1 MPTFRPIALTVA
13 ILMALT
19 ACHPGGPLPAQVV
32 PGPPPP
38 APTGKPGDPAADPAR
53 NLKITVTL
61 PAGVHQRLQAQRR
74 MGIQG
79 MAGRAAFGIR
89 TNFLA
94 EVGNSDSARRLMELG
109 IIQGNGSNPIDLGN
123 SISRAE
129 FVTVMVRAFGQEST
143 AALVNSAPAFVDSF
157 DASHW
162 AAGYVAVAKNLIQG
176 VGGLPLSLPSGF
188 DPNGRPTP
196 NEAMALLSAFLGIPQ
211 PSTLPP
217 ASQLFQ
223 NLVDKNLQGGPSLP
237 DSLMASD
244 LLNVFAPTLIQGGS
258 SPAQLNTLLA
268 SFPDPMIFELT
279 FAQPVQPALL
289 DSLSFQDNGDLTY
302 LMTMIDETL
311 DAAIQQATD
320 RDQVI
325 LAQIDNIL
333 GQTQLLGTIDPRLDQ
348 NRIDTR
354 STAEALL
361 AQALQHRQNNQQ
373 NRPADR
379 PLPTTI
385 DRQHLQTVRDPAH
398 RAALDALADR
408 IANNL
413 RSSSG
418 VPLQEDSRLNT
429 LLDRFATTLADR
441 QPLTPQVVAAAQQAT
456 GGSGGGGGS
465 SPSGHT
471 LTTNVTVTNGRHGA
485 GEDWENPPD

>member
-13 ILMALT
+13 TLTALT

-38 APTGKPGDPAADPAR
+38 AQTGKPGDPAADPAR
-53 NLKITVTL
+53 NLKIAVTL

-79 MAGRAAFGIR
+79 MAGRATFGIR

-94 EVGNSDSARRLMELG
+94 EVGNSDSARRLMALG
-109 IIQGNGSNPIDLGN
+109 IIQGNGPNSIDWGN

-143 AALVNSAPAFVDSF
+143 AALVNSAPAFADASM
-157 DASHW
+157 ASHW
-162 AAGYVAVAKNLIQG
+162 AAGYAAVAKNLVQG
-176 VGGLPLSLPSGF
+176 AGGATFSPPSTF
-188 DPNGRPTP
+188 VPNGQPTSA
-196 NEAMALLSAFLGIPQ
+196 EALALIANFLGHPL
-211 PSTLPP
+211 PNPLPP
-217 ASQLFQ
+217 VD
-223 NLVDKNLQGGPSLP
+223 NLIQSVVGANRQGGPSLP

-244 LLNVFAPTLIQGGS
+244 LLNVLAPTLIQGGS
-258 SPAQLNTLLA
+258 SRAQLDTLLA

-279 FAQPVQPALL
+279 FVQAVQPALL
-289 DSLSFQDNGDLTY
+289 DSLSIQDNGDLTY

-311 DAAIQQATD
+311 DAAMQQAAD
-320 RDQVI
+320 RDQII
-325 LAQIDNIL
+325 LAQINNIH
-333 GQTQLLGTIDPRLDQ
+333 GQTQLLGTIDPNLDH

-361 AQALQHRQNNQQ
+361 AQALQQRQNNQQ
-373 NRPADR
+373 NRPANR
-379 PLPTTI
+379 PRPTTI
-385 DRQHLQTVRDPAH
+385 DRQHLQTVRDQAN
-398 RAALDALADR
+398 RAALDALSDR

-418 VPLQEDSRLNT
+418 VPLQEDPRLNT

-441 QPLTPQVVAAAQQAT
+441 QPLTPQVVAAAQQVT
-456 GGSGGGGGS
+456 GGGGGGGS
-465 SPSGHT
+465 SSSGHT
-471 LTTNVTVTNGRHGA
+471 LATNVTVTNGSHGA
-485 GEDWENPPD
+485 GEDWDNPPD